1 MIFQYALLIFQ
12 QVHLRFV
19 PEIPTRAKEKPRTGA
34 GEVCGGCGGFRG
46 VLGGCGGLW
55 GDRGG
60 GGRRGRQVGRSGG
73 KSRRRAVGRPLRGNA
88 PCAGSFLDGARVW
101 GKPPL

>member
-34 GEVCGGCGGFRG
+34 GEVCGGCGGFWG

-60 GGRRGRQVGRSGG
+60 GGGVVGR
-73 KSRRRAVGRPLRGNA
+73 
-88 PCAGSFLDGARVW
+88 
-101 GKPPL
+101 